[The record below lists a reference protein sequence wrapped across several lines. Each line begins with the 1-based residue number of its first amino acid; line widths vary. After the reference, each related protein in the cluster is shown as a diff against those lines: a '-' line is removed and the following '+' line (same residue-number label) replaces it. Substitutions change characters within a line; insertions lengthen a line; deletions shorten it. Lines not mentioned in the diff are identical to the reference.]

1 MIHWCGTGL
10 SAIPGLRR
18 LIENGHDV
26 TVWNRTVEK
35 ARAAVGDLTD
45 RIERYD
51 EDALSARLAAGDVV
65 ISMLPA
71 DRHVPL
77 AKICIDARAH
87 FVSSSYI
94 SPQMAG
100 LHDAALE
107 AGVALVNEVGLD
119 PGIDHLMAHDLIA
132 RYRASEAFDK
142 RNDLSFL
149 SYCGGVPKTP
159 NDFRYKFSWSPLG
172 VLRALR
178 SPSSSIR
185 DFTELDAAR
194 PWVALSTYEAPLP
207 EPETFE
213 VYPNRNSL
221 PFMEQYDFDPGWRVR
236 DFVRG
241 TLRLEGW
248 SEAWAP
254 VFKEIDDLK
263 GAAGEARLVE
273 MADEMWSQHAYA
285 EGEADR
291 VVLVVDLSAEHD
303 YDTVWHETWVLDA
316 QGDERGSAMARLVSI
331 PVALAVEAAQAGKLP
346 AGVQA
351 APSDPAIVAEWLDRI
366 AGEAQHMARV
376 DRSGEVP
383 A

>member
-1 MIHWCGTGL
+1 M
-10 SAIPGLRR
+10 
-18 LIENGHDV
+18 
-26 TVWNRTVEK
+26 
-35 ARAAVGDLTD
+35 
-45 RIERYD
+45 
-51 EDALSARLAAGDVV
+51 
-65 ISMLPA
+65 
-71 DRHVPL
+71 
-77 AKICIDARAH
+77 
-87 FVSSSYI
+87 
-94 SPQMAG
+94 
-100 LHDAALE
+100 
-107 AGVALVNEVGLD
+107 ALVNEVGLD
-119 PGIDHLMAHDLIA
+119 PGIDHLMAHDLVA

-185 DFTELDAAR
+185 DFTEFDAAR

-213 VYPNRNSL
+213 VYPNRDSL

-263 GAAGEARLVE
+263 GEAGEARLVE

-351 APSDPAIVAEWLDRI
+351 APSDPAIVADWLDRI